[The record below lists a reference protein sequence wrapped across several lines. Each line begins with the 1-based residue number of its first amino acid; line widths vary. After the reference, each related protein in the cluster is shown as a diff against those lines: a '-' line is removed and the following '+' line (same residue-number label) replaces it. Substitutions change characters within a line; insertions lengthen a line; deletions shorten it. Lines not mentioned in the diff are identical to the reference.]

1 MIAFLLVLH
10 VLICVFLMLVVLL
23 QSSKGG
29 GLAGAFGGMGGAGT
43 VFGGRGAAT
52 FLSKVTGILAVL
64 FFLSSVGHSFISRQ
78 ADRPQSVVRQAVEE
92 GQIETPT
99 SPASVLPGVSG
110 TEQPATGTT
119 APAGTGQE
127 QAPEQQNNQNNQ

>member
-1 MIAFLLVLH
+1 MIAFLLALH
-10 VLICVFLMLVVLL
+10 VLICVFLVLVILL

-64 FFLSSVGHSFISRQ
+64 FFLSSIGHSFLSRQ
-78 ADRPQSVVRQAVEE
+78 ALRPQSVIRQAAQE
-92 GQIETPT
+92 GQMETPT

-110 TEQPATGTT
+110 TEQPAGATT
-119 APAGTGQE
+119 TPAGTGQE
-127 QAPEQQNNQNNQ
+127 AKPEQQNNQNNQ